1 MKHAHNKRVISAINH
16 LKYMRNNSP
25 VHHPKGF
32 SALLVGDQRTFFKV
46 SYLTHSFETFF
57 AKWNIFPQ
65 RMENTGDKKTSLRS
79 KTHVLMLEACCFSF
93 FSGMQSLTS
102 FPDHLGILSTCGD
115 LSTKV
120 WDFTFP
126 WNFPGKYIEIIRIN
140 LRVRKKNTWN
150 FSVRSC
156 CFITKLHQKCWHQ
169 ELP

>member
-1 MKHAHNKRVISAINH
+1 MISAINH

-46 SYLTHSFETFF
+46 SYLTHSFETLF

-79 KTHVLMLEACCFSF
+79 ETHVLMLEACGFSF

-102 FPDHLGILSTCGD
+102 FPDHLGILSTCGG
-115 LSTKV
+115 LPEYQSLR
-120 WDFTFP
+120 FHRSLEFP
-126 WNFPGKYIEIIRIN
+126 
-140 LRVRKKNTWN
+140 KKNTLK
-150 FSVRSC
+150 SSG
-156 CFITKLHQKCWHQ
+156 
-169 ELP
+169 